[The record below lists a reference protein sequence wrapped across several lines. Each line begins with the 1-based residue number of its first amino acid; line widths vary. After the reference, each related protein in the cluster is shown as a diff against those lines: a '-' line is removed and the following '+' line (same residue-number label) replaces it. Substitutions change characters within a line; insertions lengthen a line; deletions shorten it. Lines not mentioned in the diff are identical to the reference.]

1 VTKKIYN
8 ESKNDYVRLN
18 SSMMEL
24 EKSLEN
30 KIDYIFKDKDA
41 HMHKY
46 IDYILQNNDKI
57 TEEKT
62 EMLISLQEKNES
74 FMKDSMDNVHQ
85 LLKDRD
91 GLVET
96 KNQFIL
102 EQKNKI

>member
-1 VTKKIYN
+1 MT
-8 ESKNDYVRLN
+8 
-18 SSMMEL
+18 EL

-30 KIDYIFKDKDA
+30 KIDYILKDKDA

-46 IDYILQNNDKI
+46 IDYIVKNNDKI

-62 EMLISLQEKNES
+62 KMLIVLQEKNES
-74 FMKDSMDNVHQ
+74 FMNDSIDNIHQ
-85 LLKDRD
+85 VLKDRD

-102 EQKNKI
+102 EQKSKI